1 MAERSISVTLRANV
15 TDFRRQ
21 IGAAATD
28 LDKLAKKAGQP
39 GASQT
44 GMGRMVQS
52 AQLQREAWTTA
63 GTAVTAFGV
72 ATTAALGASA
82 KAAVDWETAFA
93 GVMKTVDESASTTYG
108 ALEES
113 LRGMAR
119 ELPSTHQ
126 EIAAVAEAAGQL
138 GVATD
143 DVAAFSE
150 TMIALGES
158 TNLTADEAA
167 TQIAQISNVMGT
179 LNRDG
184 AEGVER
190 FGSA

>member
-1 MAERSISVTLRANV
+1 
-15 TDFRRQ
+15 FRRQ

-28 LDKLAKKAGQP
+28 LDTLAKKAGQSA

-44 GMGRMVQS
+44 AMGRMVQS

-63 GTAVTAFGV
+63 GAGLTAFGALTV
-72 ATTAALGASA
+72 GALGVSA

-93 GVMKTVDESASTTYG
+93 GVMKTVDETATTTYG
-108 ALEES
+108 SLEES

-119 ELPSTHQ
+119 ELPATHQ

-143 DVAAFSE
+143 DVAGFSQ
-150 TMIALGES
+150 TVIALGES

-179 LNRDG
+179 LARDG

-190 FGSA
+190 FGSTLVQLGN

>member
-1 MAERSISVTLRANV
+1 MAERSVAVTLRANV

-28 LDKLAKKAGQP
+28 LDTLAKKAGQSA

-44 GMGRMVQS
+44 AMGRMVQS

-63 GTAVTAFGV
+63 GAGLTAFGALTV
-72 ATTAALGASA
+72 GALGVSA

-93 GVMKTVDESASTTYG
+93 GVMKTVDESATTTYG
-108 ALEES
+108 SLEES

-126 EIAAVAEAAGQL
+126 ELSLIH
-138 GVATD
+138 
-143 DVAAFSE
+143 
-150 TMIALGES
+150 I
-158 TNLTADEAA
+158 
-167 TQIAQISNVMGT
+167 
-179 LNRDG
+179 
-184 AEGVER
+184 
-190 FGSA
+190 